1 MASHQATVSDELE
14 NSFCLADSPGQLPKS
29 LQQLME
35 SSHPPFESPQQA
47 PKSTQQ
53 FLDAPELPE
62 AAQCPESLK
71 QPAEVAE
78 PICIITKAATKT
90 YHKRQKP
97 ARQTRKQKFVA
108 AKNRHGEAA
117 RERKNGT
124 RFHVTPLSLKQKFP
138 PTFNEDYA
146 VGLWD
151 TDRNPRKLGF
161 SNKNWRVYLSSM
173 PLIKLRKG
181 TFALDTPP
189 PYSKLRLANRAKEK
203 EAEEEAEKQLEAA
216 EEEARMHE
224 FAVALLGL

>member
-173 PLIKLRKG
+173 PLIKLRK
-181 TFALDTPP
+181 
-189 PYSKLRLANRAKEK
+189 EK

>member
-1 MASHQATVSDELE
+1 MASNQA
-14 NSFCLADSPGQLPKS
+14 ALPKS
-29 LQQLME
+29 PQQL
-35 SSHPPFESPQQA
+35 FESPQQS

-53 FLDAPELPE
+53 LLDAPQLAEGP
-62 AAQCPESLK
+62 QCPESPK
-71 QPAEVAE
+71 QPPKAAE

-108 AKNRHGEAA
+108 AKKRHGEAA

-124 RFHVTPLSLKQKFP
+124 RFHVTPLSLTQKFP

-151 TDRNPRKLGF
+151 ADRNPRKLGF

-173 PLIKLRKG
+173 PLVKLR
-181 TFALDTPP
+181 
-189 PYSKLRLANRAKEK
+189 KEK
-203 EAEEEAEKQLEAA
+203 EAKEEAEKQLEAA
-216 EEEARMHE
+216 EEEAKMNE
-224 FAVALLGL
+224 FDVTLLHI